1 MSIASGDRIAP
12 REVNAYLLTT
22 PDAGFPVNANAT
34 GSEAVAN
41 RLTVPAAPYD
51 RILIMMAHTYGQYSQ
66 AANRVTS
73 RLYLN
78 ANRLDNHDQYLTVSG
93 ADFSFKHYAQAL
105 LDANVAGVVEV
116 RFARLTGTGAVTT
129 STASTTTLTVQHR
142 AA

>member
-41 RLTVPAAPYD
+41 RLTVPAATYD
-51 RILIMMAHTYGQYSQ
+51 RILVIMAHTYGQYSQ

-78 ANRLDNHDQYLTVSG
+78 AARLDNHDQYLALANV
-93 ADFSFKHYAQAL
+93 DESFKHYAQTIL
-105 LDANVAGVVEV
+105 PANTAGVVEV

-129 STASTTTLTVQHR
+129 STASTTVLTVQYR